1 MSHKYME
8 IMTLENLN
16 IWERKVGRK
25 TEKQYSEMEESKKRD
40 SGWKTRKESV
50 RFARKDK
57 GDRIRNKTPCN
68 IQKL

>member
-1 MSHKYME
+1 MSHKYKE

-25 TEKQYSEMEESKKRD
+25 TERQYSEMEESKKRGMG

-50 RFARKDK
+50 RFAKKDK
-57 GDRIRNKTPCN
+57 DDRIRNKTM
-68 IQKL
+68 